1 MIGRWLYLGAY
12 QWGKVL
18 GRMLYLGAFQWGKAL
33 SAWQD
38 FYILELDLWDK
49 HYLPGK
55 REEKNELLVINRVVT
70 GIGCCEHF
78 SSCGILI
85 LRS

>member
-18 GRMLYLGAFQWGKAL
+18 GRMLYLGAYQWGKAL

-49 HYLPGK
+49 Q
-55 REEKNELLVINRVVT
+55 
-70 GIGCCEHF
+70 
-78 SSCGILI
+78 
-85 LRS
+85 